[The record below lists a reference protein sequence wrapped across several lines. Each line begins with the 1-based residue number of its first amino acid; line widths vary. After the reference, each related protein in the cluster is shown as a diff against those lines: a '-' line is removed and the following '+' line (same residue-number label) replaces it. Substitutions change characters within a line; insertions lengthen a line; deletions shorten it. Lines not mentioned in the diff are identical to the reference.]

1 MTQRTHTMIALTA
14 LTGLLA
20 ITACSGTET
29 AADTGDDDADSGGT
43 LRYAQ
48 TSLPPDGTDPHVEP
62 SLAAQQIARPVVDSL
77 VYEDEDGEFHPWL
90 AEDWEIS
97 EDGTEYTFYLREDVT
112 FSDGTPLTAEA
123 VVANYDRIVDPETES
138 LFANTLIQ
146 PYESSEAVDEHTVA
160 VHLSEPSAPFLQA
173 VSGVNLGIQSPEA
186 FEGAGDSYGYEI
198 VGSGP
203 FTIESYDPDTELRLA
218 QRADY
223 DWAPEPSEH
232 QGPARLDEVIISAL
246 GEANTRTGALQSGSV
261 DAIGEVPAL
270 DAERLEG
277 EGYSIVN
284 TQAGGVP
291 YVIWLNVTQEPF
303 DDQRVREAFRASVD
317 VDGIVNTLYGDV
329 IERGWS
335 VLAPNTAHYN
345 ESLEGSWDFDLEHAA
360 ELLDQ
365 AGWDEVDSEGYRIN
379 EDGERLSITAIQE
392 QTNRE
397 QRDAYLLAVQD
408 SAAEAGFEVEVDFLE
423 AGSISDRD
431 VSGDYDIRASSFSRT
446 DPDILKMNVWSQN
459 LPPAGQNRAR
469 IESDDIDDLL
479 LRGATEQ
486 DEVEREQIYHE
497 LQELINDEVYG
508 FPGFL
513 PAYTVAHG
521 EHVHDFTTGP
531 TQWPSFYSAWIGE

>member
-1 MTQRTHTMIALTA
+1 MTQQKLNLIALSA
-14 LTGLLA
+14 LIALA
-20 ITACSGTET
+20 ATSCGGAE
-29 AADTGDDDADSGGT
+29 AADGEDGNGTDSGGT

-77 VYEDEDGEFHPWL
+77 VYEDEEGEFHPWL
-90 AEDWEIS
+90 ATDWDIS
-97 EDGTEYTFYLREDVT
+97 EDGTEYTFHLREDVT
-112 FSDGTPLTAEA
+112 FSDGTPFDAEA
-123 VVANYDRIVDPETES
+123 VVANFDRIVDPETES

-146 PYESSEAVDEHTVA
+146 PYESSEAVDEFTVVVRLA
-160 VHLSEPSAPFLQA
+160 EPSAPFLQA

-186 FEGAGDSYGYEI
+186 FEDAGDGYGYEI

-203 FTIESYDPDTELRLA
+203 FTIESYNPDTEIRLA
-218 QRADY
+218 QREGY

-232 QGPARLDEVIISAL
+232 QGPARLDEVVISAL

-277 EGYSIVN
+277 DGYSIIN

-291 YVIWLNVTQEPF
+291 YVIWLNVTREPF

-317 VDGIVNTLYGDV
+317 VDSIVTTLYGDV
-329 IERGWS
+329 IQRGWS
-335 VLAPNTAHYN
+335 VLAPNTAYYD
-345 ESLEGSWDFDLEHAA
+345 ESLEGSWDYDLDHAA
-360 ELLDQ
+360 ELLDE
-365 AGWDEVDSEGYRIN
+365 AGWDEVDAEGYRVN
-379 EDGERLSITAIQE
+379 DAGERLSITAIQE

-408 SAAEAGFEVEVDFLE
+408 SVAEVGFEVEVDFLE
-423 AGSISDRD
+423 SGSISDRD
-431 VSGDYDIRASSFSRT
+431 VSGDYDVRASSFSRT

-459 LPPAGQNRAR
+459 LPPAGQNRSR
-469 IESDDIDDLL
+469 VESEEVDDLL
-479 LRGATEQ
+479 LRGAAEQ
-486 DEVEREQIYHE
+486 DESEREQIYHE
-497 LQELINDEVYG
+497 LQQLVNDEVYG

-513 PAYTVAHG
+513 PAYTVAHA
-521 EHVHDFTTGP
+521 ENVHDFTTGP
-531 TQWPSFYSAWIGE
+531 TQWPSFYTAWIEE